1 MERVKFTMEFLFRA
15 SPTILY
21 QFLTTPACLIRW
33 FCDDVD
39 IEGETYTFIW
49 NGSVEV
55 AELVIDIEEELL
67 KFQWV
72 DAPSEEEYLEFK
84 IYKSP
89 ITGETILELTDFCDK
104 DDLADQKQYWVSQ
117 LEKLRIESGS

>member
-1 MERVKFTMEFLFRA
+1 MDRVKFTMEFLFRA

-104 DDLADQKQYWVSQ
+104 NDLEDQKQYWESQ